1 MASPDEI
8 SQVEESALPEDVALA
23 LRTHSIIVQAE
34 PDLRRAL
41 ERHVAG
47 YTLYR
52 LTPAAARRWKCRYRL
67 MLPLGYF
74 DGQSAAEAYGRALIA
89 AIDAQTP
96 HSAGQQE
103 R

>member
-1 MASPDEI
+1 MASGGETT
-8 SQVEESALPEDVALA
+8 QMEEPPLPHEVGLE
-23 LRTHSIIVQAE
+23 LRARGIEVQAE
-34 PDLRRAL
+34 AALRNAL

-67 MLPLGYF
+67 MFHLGYF

-89 AIDAQTP
+89 ALDTQA
-96 HSAGQQE
+96 AGSS
-103 R
+103 